1 MRNALRSS
9 AKISL
14 TFVFWFIINEVVSFL
29 FGNRNPLPTVE
40 DSSIIFFYIL
50 IFLFEL
56 VLSCLLT
63 YFVFTIVK
71 SNI

>member
-1 MRNALRSS
+1 LRNALRSF

-14 TFVFWFIINEVVSFL
+14 TFVFWFVINEVVSFL
-29 FGNRNPLPTVE
+29 FGNRIPLPTIE
-40 DSSIIFFYIL
+40 DSSIILFYFL

-63 YFVFTIVK
+63 YFVFTIARK
-71 SNI
+71 